1 MLKTMPTTD
10 NPSVPANDFLGRL
23 IAVGHTVVYPVRRG
37 SKMWMQK
44 ASVTEVVQHDR
55 TQPPLLVCLNPA
67 GRKVTIQ
74 NLNNCVVVVGG

>member
-1 MLKTMPTTD
+1 MATINRPAA
-10 NPSVPANDFLGRL
+10 SANDFLGHP
-23 IAVGHTVVYPVRRG
+23 IEVGHTIVYPIRRG

-44 ASVTEVVQHDR
+44 ASVTGVVQHDR

-74 NLNNCVVVVGG
+74 NLDNCIVIGN